1 MQRKKKKKISY
12 FWAGEVAQVE
22 EYLPRK
28 CELPEFKPSTAKK
41 KKKPKKQEKRDFS
54 ISS

>member
-12 FWAGEVAQVE
+12 CWAGEVAQVE

-41 KKKPKKQEKRDFS
+41 KKSLEERGSRIPF
-54 ISS
+54 II